1 MTQILIP
8 AGYHTAFSG
17 EALDVHEEGKS
28 LLSMSRGIAVVLI
41 GVYLGALAFQMFTH
55 EHLYGS
61 LDAREGREQRTRR
74 AFGRQLLNPA
84 RSTGSYQGAF
94 KLDGTDAEK
103 QESSEEDVD
112 VRPVVV
118 PELNLWFAI
127 VILLLLLGCTFPL
140 LSCSHADENYSPRDE
155 LALFRRSSAERG
167 YSQPLH
173 LRRVGRSHYNPDLRQ
188 LFGATRFHHFLGS
201 GSGSSPLPIEIELT
215 EFQLDEALN
224 LALGKAT
231 QIALFIVPLLVLIA
245 WAMGRPLS
253 LLFNPFQSIVLFL
266 AILVVNFTLSPG
278 KTNWMSGFLLYVI
291 PFPLIIPSR
300 QEEQIRSL
308 VRDRD
313 RVLVLSRSVLPHRGG
328 AIVSRNRRDRGRRRS
343 LPILS
348 SWVLRFLLPLSPFPL
363 QLGMDLGAHAR
374 LE

>member
-1 MTQILIP
+1 MERAGIHQRGGSIELVPTHDRRRFRASLHIQNSNIRAADEVSQILIP

-41 GVYLGALAFQMFTH
+41 GVYLGALAFQMYTH

-127 VILLLLLGCTFPL
+127 VILLLLLGCTFPF
-140 LSCSHADENYSPRDE
+140 
-155 LALFRRSSAERG
+155 LF
-167 YSQPLH
+167 
-173 LRRVGRSHYNPDLRQ
+173 
-188 LFGATRFHHFLGS
+188 
-201 GSGSSPLPIEIELT
+201 
-215 EFQLDEALN
+215 
-224 LALGKAT
+224 
-231 QIALFIVPLLVLIA
+231 
-245 WAMGRPLS
+245 
-253 LLFNPFQSIVLFL
+253 
-266 AILVVNFTLSPG
+266 
-278 KTNWMSGFLLYVI
+278 
-291 PFPLIIPSR
+291 
-300 QEEQIRSL
+300 
-308 VRDRD
+308 
-313 RVLVLSRSVLPHRGG
+313 
-328 AIVSRNRRDRGRRRS
+328 
-343 LPILS
+343 
-348 SWVLRFLLPLSPFPL
+348 
-363 QLGMDLGAHAR
+363 
-374 LE
+374 

>member
-1 MTQILIP
+1 MLAHHWDFGGVLLRPASRGVLARRLDSFERFDGARYRVPSRRSEVERAGIHQRGGSIELVPPHDRRRFRTSLPIQNSNIRPADGVTQILIP

-17 EALDVHEEGKS
+17 EALDIHEEGKS

-61 LDAREGREQRTRR
+61 LDAREGREQRTRK

-140 LSCSHADENYSPRDE
+140 LSWSHADENYSPRDE

-173 LRRVGRSHYNPDLRQ
+173 FRRVGRSHYNPDLRQ

-201 GSGSSPLPIEIELT
+201 GSGTSPLPIEIELT
-215 EFQLDEALN
+215 
-224 LALGKAT
+224 
-231 QIALFIVPLLVLIA
+231 
-245 WAMGRPLS
+245 
-253 LLFNPFQSIVLFL
+253 
-266 AILVVNFTLSPG
+266 
-278 KTNWMSGFLLYVI
+278 
-291 PFPLIIPSR
+291 
-300 QEEQIRSL
+300 
-308 VRDRD
+308 
-313 RVLVLSRSVLPHRGG
+313 
-328 AIVSRNRRDRGRRRS
+328 
-343 LPILS
+343 
-348 SWVLRFLLPLSPFPL
+348 
-363 QLGMDLGAHAR
+363 
-374 LE
+374 